1 MTNRYL
7 YITLLAIL
15 GPSPLLA
22 TLGSA
27 ANYGLEADG
36 VAQSQTA
43 DRAPRLVVSIAV
55 DQLRSDFLEAFAP
68 LYGDNGFKRLL
79 QGTIYT
85 SASYP
90 FTPVDRASAVAALA
104 SGVTPYYNSI
114 VGQRWLNRETLRPVW
129 CTDDAK
135 NPGVQTAQSASPVNL
150 STSTTG
156 DELKVAT
163 GGQALVWSVA
173 PYCDAA
179 VMAGGHAANGALWI
193 DDAQGLWCTSQYYLS
208 TLPQWVNNVNRK
220 DAPAKKAGGKDVQR
234 YRRYKSSATVNGDVT
249 TMACECMA
257 NNAMG
262 TDNVTDL
269 LCITYFAGGNGEQH
283 HSDNARKE
291 LQDTYVK
298 LDSELARL
306 MAAAERQTGKG
317 NTLFVLTSTGY
328 SEEKEE
334 ADYQKYRIPTGTFYM
349 NRTADLLNMYMGAIW
364 GQGRYVEK
372 TFRNHIFLN
381 HSLLDKK
388 TISIADATG
397 RAQELLVMMAGVR
410 NVYTSLQ
417 LLTLGNEQ
425 IGRVRSGY
433 NPERCGDLVVETAP
447 GWRVLTESTNESEYT
462 RAAFMQFPIIF
473 FGTGIK
479 AQRIQTPVT
488 TDRIAPTIA
497 KAIRIRAPNACSS
510 EPLF

>member
-1 MTNRYL
+1 MTNRYI
-7 YITLLAIL
+7 YITLLAVL
-15 GPSPLLA
+15 GFNA
-22 TLGSA
+22 EGA
-27 ANYGLEADG
+27 AQTQSADG
-36 VAQSQTA
+36 T
-43 DRAPRLVVSIAV
+43 PRLVISIAV
-55 DQLRSDFLEAFAP
+55 DQLRSEFLEAFAP

-79 QGTIYT
+79 EGTIFT

-114 VGQRWLNRETLRPVW
+114 VGQQWLNRETLRPVW

-135 NPGVQTAQSASPVNL
+135 NPGVQTSQSASPINL

-156 DELKVAT
+156 DEMKVAT
-163 GGQALVWSVA
+163 GGQAIVWSVA

-193 DDAQGLWCTSQYYLS
+193 DDAQGIWCSSQYYLS
-208 TLPQWVNNVNRK
+208 ELPQWVYALNRK
-220 DAPAKKAGGKDVQR
+220 DAPAKKSGGKDVQR
-234 YRRYKSSATVNGDVT
+234 HRHYKQSGGVNSDVT
-249 TMACECMA
+249 TMACECMT
-257 NNAMG
+257 NTSMG

-269 LCITYFAGGNGEQH
+269 LCVTYFAGGNGG
-283 HSDNARKE
+283 HSTSARKE

-298 LDSELARL
+298 LDGEIARL

-317 NTLFVLTSTGY
+317 RTLFVLTSTGY
-328 SEEKEE
+328 NEEQEE

-388 TISIADATG
+388 TISIAEATN

-425 IGRVRSGY
+425 IGRVRNGY

-462 RAAFMQFPIIF
+462 RAAYMQFPIIF
-473 FGTGIK
+473 YGTGIK

-488 TDRIAPTIA
+488 IDRIAPTIA
-497 KAIRIRAPNACSS
+497 KAIRIRAPNACSA